1 MHTQFR
7 QLLRSSACM
16 IALGSLAACGDKKSE
31 YAADTGMAAVPA
43 MGESTAAA
51 TGQGM
56 RWTSTLEPMGGTQ
69 VRGTSSVTPGTAAGT
84 MTAEVA
90 INGAPKNST
99 HPWHV
104 HVGTCATG
112 GAIAGPAAD
121 YPALKTDDNGTAT
134 ATTTVNI
141 AAPSTGD
148 YHVNIHLSP
157 DAMGTIVS
165 CGDLKMSAM

>member
-1 MHTQFR
+1 MHTDYR
-7 QLLRSSACM
+7 RMLRSSAL
-16 IALGSLAACGDKKSE
+16 IITVGSLVACGEKKTASS
-31 YAADTGMAAVPA
+31 ADTGMAVVPA
-43 MGESTAAA
+43 VGASMTAA
-51 TGQGM
+51 TEQGM
-56 RWTSTLEPMGGTQ
+56 RWTTTLEPMGGTQ
-69 VRGTSSVTPGTAAGT
+69 VRGTASVTPGATAGT
-84 MTAEVA
+84 MTVEVA

-121 YPALKTDDNGTAT
+121 YPVLNTDANGSAMV
-134 ATTTVNI
+134 TTTVNI
-141 AAPSTGD
+141 AAPASGD

-165 CGDLKMSAM
+165 CGDLKLSTT